1 MNRALKELVE
11 RAETWPETAQAELV
25 EIAREIEGELAG
37 SYAATA
43 EELRAL
49 DEALA
54 SVERGEIASEAAVE
68 AVLAKYRRV

>member
-1 MNRALKELVE
+1 MNQALKDLIE
-11 RAETWPETAQAELV
+11 RAERWPETAQAELF
-25 EIAREIEGELAG
+25 EIAHEIEGELTG
-37 SYAATA
+37 SYFATA

-68 AVLAKYRRV
+68 AVLAKYRRA